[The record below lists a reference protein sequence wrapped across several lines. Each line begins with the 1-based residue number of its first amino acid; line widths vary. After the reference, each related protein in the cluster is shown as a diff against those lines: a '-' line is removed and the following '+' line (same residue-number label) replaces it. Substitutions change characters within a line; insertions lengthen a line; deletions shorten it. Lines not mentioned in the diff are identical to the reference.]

1 MRNRTGVT
9 ADAATRPRILDAA
22 TLNPAQRDG
31 LACAVCGRDF
41 LIPGRDIPS
50 SPVTTVDGAQVF
62 ACVGCWPVAAGA
74 PYWQTEP
81 CPAWCREEHR
91 DDDMPDE
98 REHHSGYRAVPL
110 REMPPVE
117 LAAGAVPPDLRASLV
132 QGVREAE
139 PLVELAA
146 GDGEPIRL
154 RLAEAAELTA
164 ILGGLVAVAEGG
176 HTTAEDA
183 RAALRARLF
192 DLTPDERLFALAWL
206 LREVPAAAA
215 RAFDEAQREVQA

>member
-1 MRNRTGVT
+1 MQNRKGV
-9 ADAATRPRILDAA
+9 AAGVATHSRTLDAS
-22 TLNPAQRDG
+22 TLTPAQRDG
-31 LACAVCGRDF
+31 WACAVCGRDY
-41 LIPGRDIPS
+41 IRPGETTPS
-50 SPVTTVDGAQVF
+50 VPVATLDGGQVF

-132 QGVREAE
+132 QGVREAG
-139 PLVELAA
+139 PVVELAT
-146 GDGEPIRL
+146 GDCAPVRL
-154 RLAEAAELTA
+154 RLAEVAELTA
-164 ILGGLVAVAEGG
+164 ALGGLAALAEGG
-176 HTTAEDA
+176 HATVEDA
-183 RAALRARLF
+183 RATLRARLL

-215 RAFDEAQREVQA
+215 RAFDEAQRGEA